1 MNRASCRG
9 CIYYRLFSTG
19 GQKACHYLLDTNQKR
34 GCPASKCTKK
44 LTRQKVRQRTPAITK
59 STPKINMPIR
69 LAIKQEGLFLYQV
82 AEMLDMSVASFSRK
96 LNRNNVNGYCY
107 RFNDKEKARLS
118 KTFNIPIEKIE

>member
-9 CIYYRLFSTG
+9 CVYYRLFSTG

-44 LTRQKVRQRTPAITK
+44 LTRQKVRQRTPTIAK

-82 AEMLDMSVASFSRK
+82 AETVDMSTTSFSRK

-107 RFNDKEKARLS
+107 RFSGKEKARLS
-118 KTFNIPIEKIE
+118 KIFNIPIEKIE